1 MSPSPLQRRVF
12 ATLSIL
18 YGAVVLGFL
27 PWAERAVPVAPN
39 VVGVYGIGILFADLC
54 TVAMLAR
61 QYSVHRRPSLLVLVC
76 AYLFSAGLVLA
87 YTLSFNGAL
96 GAARFF
102 GTEFTAGLLFLAL
115 RLGTAL
121 LFILAVGVESRTDP
135 SRRRRPMWPL
145 YLVCAATVL
154 TCVGITY
161 GASLTDLTWTLDEH
175 FSGSSQEISGLTIA
189 LYALGAYMIWR
200 RRAFNDPL
208 YLWLALILV
217 ASAADLTLSTV
228 AGARFTLGW
237 YLARCSSV
245 VSSYMLLTF
254 LLGDLASAARSQ
266 DAMVVAV
273 RYAAAIAIA
282 TAAIV
287 LRWFLLP
294 WLKTDVPY
302 ATLFGAIAVAV
313 WMGGWGP
320 AAVAALVGLVGTTV
334 LIGTPESFTEDAIW
348 SGMLGLIVYVAT
360 CILIIGLGETMR
372 KARDDYRRSQEMFKE
387 VALELKQRA
396 ADLQQ
401 ADSIKSLFLATLS
414 HELRNPLAPI
424 RNGIAIL
431 KRRMPEGPAD
441 VYAMMDRQLGLVTR
455 LIDDLLDVS
464 RLDRGK
470 LELHRE
476 NVAVES
482 FVNAAIETARP
493 NIEGKS
499 HELVVSYAPCTFHVD
514 GDPTRLAQVIAN
526 LLNNAAKYTP
536 PSGRIELSMRTE
548 GPVAV
553 ISVRDN
559 GIGIAPADLGRI
571 FDTFVQLDASKTQ
584 AAAGLGL
591 GLALA
596 RSLVTLHGGEIKV
609 HSEGIGKGSEFDVHL
624 PLAQSPA
631 TSSVESRE
639 APARETQG
647 PAQSKAGRRVLIVD
661 DNADATQ
668 SLATLLESN
677 GYPVRSCFDGATGFE
692 TAKQWNP
699 DVAFIDLNMPPPDG
713 IELVKMIRKQP
724 WGKGVKLIALTG
736 MGQPADLARTH
747 EAGFDEHLTKPASAA
762 ELLRAIAAP
771 RYFGKNVVA
780 FRVGN
785 ASDQFISARSLSE

>member
-1 MSPSPLQRRVF
+1 MSSSPLHRRVF
-12 ATLSIL
+12 ALLSVL
-18 YGAVVLGFL
+18 YGVLVLGFL

-54 TVAMLAR
+54 TVVMLAR
-61 QYSVHRRPSLLVLVC
+61 QYSTQRRPARLLLMA

-87 YTLSFNGAL
+87 YSLSFKGAL
-96 GAARFF
+96 TEGRLF
-102 GTEFTAGLLFLAL
+102 GDDYTAGMLFLAL
-115 RLGTAL
+115 RLGTAV
-121 LFILAVGVESRTDP
+121 LFVTAVIVESRVDP
-135 SRRRRPMWPL
+135 ARPLRTLKPL
-145 YLVCAATVL
+145 YATLAATLAV
-154 TCVGITY
+154 C
-161 GASLTDLTWTLDEH
+161 GAFVVAASDAHVTLL
-175 FSGSSQEISGLTIA
+175 FSQHLSDSSQAVSYLAIV
-189 LYALGAYMIWR
+189 LYALGAYVIWR
-200 RRAFNDPL
+200 KRAFNDPL
-208 YLWLALILV
+208 YLWLALVLV
-217 ASAADLTLSTV
+217 ASAVDLTLSTV
-228 AGARFTLGW
+228 AGARFTVGW
-237 YLARCSSV
+237 YVAQCSSV
-245 VSSYMLLTF
+245 VSSYLLLTY
-254 LLGDLASAARSQ
+254 LLGDLSAARNQ
-266 DAMVVAV
+266 DGMVILV

-294 WLKTDVPY
+294 WLKADVPY

-313 WMGGWGP
+313 WMGGLGP
-320 AAVAALVGLVGTTV
+320 AVVAAVVGLVGTTI
-334 LIGTPESFTEDAIW
+334 LIGTPESFAAATSW
-348 SGMLGLIVYVAT
+348 SAALGLAVYIAT
-360 CILIIGLGETMR
+360 CMLIIGLGETMR

-396 ADLQQ
+396 ADLQR

-441 VYAMMDRQLGLVTR
+441 IYAMMDRQLGLVTR

-476 NVAVES
+476 KIAVES

-499 HELVVSYAPCTFHVD
+499 HELVVRYAPRTFHVD

-536 PSGRIELSMRTE
+536 ASGRIELSMRAE
-548 GPVAV
+548 GPTGI

-559 GIGIAPADLGRI
+559 GIGIPAGDLDRV

-584 AAAGLGL
+584 AAAGLGI

-596 RSLVTLHGGEIKV
+596 RSLVTLHGGEIKA
-609 HSEGIGKGSEFDVHL
+609 HSAGVGMGSEFDVHL
-624 PLAQSPA
+624 PLAHAPA
-631 TSSVESRE
+631 TSAGEVAS
-639 APARETQG
+639 APLN
-647 PAQSKAGRRVLIVD
+647 PSSRRVLVID
-661 DNADATQ
+661 DNADAAQ
-668 SLATLLESN
+668 SLGALLESN
-677 GYPVRSCFDGATGFE
+677 GHSIRVCFDGASAFE
-692 TAKQWNP
+692 TAKQWVP
-699 DVAFIDLNMPPPDG
+699 DVAFVDLNMPPPDG
-713 IELVKMIRKQP
+713 IELAKMMRKQP
-724 WGKGVKLIALTG
+724 WGRVVKLVALTG
-736 MGQPADLARTH
+736 MGQPADLARTR
-747 EAGFDEHLTKPASAA
+747 EAGFDEHLTKPASTTQV
-762 ELLRAIAAP
+762 LQSIALP

-780 FRVGN
+780 FRGQ
-785 ASDQFISARSLSE
+785 AGS

>member
-1 MSPSPLQRRVF
+1 MSSSPLQRRIF
-12 ATLSIL
+12 ALLSIL
-18 YGAVVLGFL
+18 YGALVLGFL
-27 PWAERAVPVAPN
+27 PWADRAVPVAPN
-39 VVGVYGIGILFADLC
+39 VVGVYGVGIFFADLC
-54 TVAMLAR
+54 TVVMLVR
-61 QYSVHRRPSLLVLVC
+61 QYSTQRRPALLMLLA
-76 AYLFSAGLVLA
+76 AYLFSAGVVLA

-96 GAARFF
+96 DSGRFF
-102 GTEFTAGLLFLAL
+102 GDDYTAGMLFLAL

-121 LFILAVGVESRTDP
+121 LFVAAVILESRVEP
-135 SRRRRPMWPL
+135 GRPRRTLRPL
-145 YLVCAATVL
+145 YATLAATLLVCAGLTVAASDTHL
-154 TCVGITY
+154 T
-161 GASLTDLTWTLDEH
+161 LTFGEH
-175 FSGSSQEISGLTIA
+175 FSDLSQAISCLTIG
-189 LYALGAYMIWR
+189 LYVLGAYIIWR
-200 RRAFNDPL
+200 KRAFNDPL

-217 ASAADLTLSTV
+217 ASAADLILSTV
-228 AGARFTLGW
+228 AGARFTVGW
-237 YLARCSSV
+237 YVARCSAV
-245 VSSYMLLTF
+245 VSSYLLLTF
-254 LLGDLASAARSQ
+254 LLGELSAARNQ
-266 DAMVVAV
+266 GGMVVLV

-294 WLKTDVPY
+294 WLKSDVPY

-313 WMGGWGP
+313 WMGGLGP
-320 AAVAALVGLVGTTV
+320 AVVAAVLGLVGTTI
-334 LIGTPESFTEDAIW
+334 LIGTPESFAAATSW
-348 SGMLGLIVYVAT
+348 SAALGLAVYLAT

-396 ADLQQ
+396 ADLQR

-441 VYAMMDRQLGLVTR
+441 IYAMMDRQLGLVTR

-476 NVAVES
+476 KIAVES

-499 HELVVSYAPCTFHVD
+499 HELVVRYAPRTFHVD
-514 GDPTRLAQVIAN
+514 GDPTRLAQVVAN

-536 PSGRIELSMRTE
+536 AAGRIELSMRAE
-548 GPVAV
+548 GPIAV

-559 GIGIAPADLGRI
+559 GIGIPAGDLNRI

-584 AAAGLGL
+584 AAAGLGI

-596 RSLVTLHGGEIKV
+596 RTLVALHGGEIKA
-609 HSEGIGKGSEFDVHL
+609 HSAGVGMGSEFDVHL
-624 PLAQSPA
+624 PLAQAPTASA
-631 TSSVESRE
+631 GEVTS
-639 APARETQG
+639 APLN
-647 PAQSKAGRRVLIVD
+647 PSSRRVLVID
-661 DNADATQ
+661 DNADAAR
-668 SLATLLESN
+668 SLGALLESN
-677 GYPVRSCFDGATGFE
+677 GHSVRVCFDGASAFA
-692 TAKQWNP
+692 TANLWVP
-699 DVAFIDLNMPPPDG
+699 DVAFVDLNMPPPDG
-713 IELVKMIRKQP
+713 IELAKMMRKEP
-724 WGKGVKLIALTG
+724 WGRVVKLVALTG
-736 MGQPADLARTH
+736 MGQPADLARTR
-747 EAGFDEHLTKPASAA
+747 EAGFDEHLTKPASTTQV
-762 ELLRAIAAP
+762 LQSIALP

-780 FRVGN
+780 FRSQTG
-785 ASDQFISARSLSE
+785 S

>member
-1 MSPSPLQRRVF
+1 MSLSPLQSRIF
-12 ATLSIL
+12 ATLSVL
-18 YGAVVLGFL
+18 YGALVLGFL
-27 PWAERAVPVAPN
+27 PWAGGAMAVAPT

-54 TVAMLAR
+54 TVAMLVR
-61 QYSVHRRPSLLVLVC
+61 QYSSHRRPALLPLIC
-76 AYLFSAGLVLA
+76 GYLFSAGMVFA

-96 GAARFF
+96 ARGRFF
-102 GTEFTAGLLFLAL
+102 GDEYTAGVLFLAL

-121 LFILAVGVESRTDP
+121 LFVIAVIVESRSDP
-135 SRRRRPMWPL
+135 ARRRWSMKPL
-145 YLVCAATVL
+145 YLALILTLIASAAIAVA
-154 TCVGITY
+154 
-161 GASLTDLTWTLDEH
+161 ASSTQLALTLDEH
-175 FSGSSQEISGLTIA
+175 FSGPSQAISCLTIA
-189 LYALGAYMIWR
+189 SYALGAYMIWR

-217 ASAADLTLSTV
+217 ASAADLILSTV

-237 YLARCSSV
+237 YIARCSSV
-245 VSSYMLLTF
+245 VSSYLLLTF
-254 LLGDLASAARSQ
+254 LLGELASAGRSEG
-266 DAMVVAV
+266 AMVVVV
-273 RYAAAIAIA
+273 RYTAAIAIA

-294 WLKTDVPY
+294 WLKSDVPY

-320 AAVAALVGLVGTTV
+320 AVVAAVVGLAGTAV
-334 LIGTPESFTEDAIW
+334 LIGAPESFAPTASW
-348 SGMLGLIVYVAT
+348 SALLGLGVYVAT
-360 CILIIGLGETMR
+360 CFLIIGLGEAMR

-387 VALELKQRA
+387 VALELKQHA
-396 ADLQQ
+396 ADLQR

-431 KRRMPEGPAD
+431 KRRLPEGPAD
-441 VYAMMDRQLGLVTR
+441 IYAMMDRQLGLVTR

-476 NVAVES
+476 QVAVES

-499 HELVVSYAPCTFHVD
+499 HELVVRYAPRAFHVD

-536 PSGRIELSMRTE
+536 SGGRIELSMRTE
-548 GPVAV
+548 GSEAV

-559 GIGIAPADLGRI
+559 GIGIAAADLGRI

-584 AAAGLGL
+584 ASAGLGL

-596 RSLVTLHGGEIKV
+596 RSLITLHGGEIKA
-609 HSEGIGKGSEFDVHL
+609 HSAGIGKGSEFEVHL
-624 PLAQSPA
+624 PLSEAPTSSATEVA
-631 TSSVESRE
+631 TSPLPSLSSR
-639 APARETQG
+639 RIL
-647 PAQSKAGRRVLIVD
+647 VVD
-661 DNADATQ
+661 DNGDAAR
-668 SLATLLESN
+668 SLGALLESN
-677 GYPVRSCFDGATGFE
+677 GHAVRTCFDGQSAFE
-692 TAKQWNP
+692 TARHWAP

-713 IELVKMIRKQP
+713 IELAKMMRQHP
-724 WGKGVKLIALTG
+724 WGKAVKIVALTG
-736 MGQPADLARTH
+736 MGQPADLERTS
-747 EAGFDEHLTKPASAA
+747 EAGFDEHLTKPASPA
-762 ELLRAIAAP
+762 ELFRAIATP
-771 RYFGKNVVA
+771 RFFGKNVVA
-780 FRVGN
+780 LRTGTDPVN
-785 ASDQFISARSLSE
+785 ASSYR